1 MFHEVI
7 KPRIGE
13 TDALGHIN
21 NTVIPQWFEGARNPV
36 FKLLNPDS
44 NLNLNQWNFTL
55 AKTTID
61 FHMPLKFGIDIE
73 IKTYI
78 NRVGNSSL
86 DIYQE
91 VWQQNKKYVSGTA
104 IMVHFD
110 YKKRKSIPIPDSLKQ
125 KIHMHFSRPA

>member
-55 AKTTID
+55 AKTTIE

-91 VWQQNKKYVSGTA
+91 VWQQKKKYVSGTA